1 MTGKRS
7 RFSVSGTLTAG
18 ISQALEHGNGHAGQ
32 MHFELVPIA
41 RIDPDPENPRQ
52 LALTREDLPT
62 VDPADPA
69 FERKSGEL
77 EKLKGL
83 AASISKHGVQHPI
96 IVYRERDRFRIAMG
110 ERRFLASIV
119 AGQTQIPARIW
130 AKRPDE
136 HELRLLQYVEN
147 AERVDL
153 SAWERVQNI
162 RSLVNTYQ
170 AQHGEV
176 LTATRLSEIT
186 GFALSQASLYMH
198 LVNAPSDVQDALAS
212 GRLANLDKAAII
224 AKLPSK
230 AEREKAMEAVDGGA
244 GLQSLRR
251 QASPVAEPVRP
262 QPKLKAA
269 GRPISRITLGAT
281 RNTAAVRRVIETVAE
296 SIGAREEFAAVDWDD
311 MNSAAQA
318 WVRLWQRVEA
328 MY

>member
-7 RFSVSGTLTAG
+7 RFSVSGALTAG
-18 ISQALEHGNGHAGQ
+18 ISQALEHGTGHAGQ

-41 RIDPDPENPRQ
+41 RIDTDPENPRQ
-52 LALTREDLPT
+52 LALSREDLPII
-62 VDPADPA
+62 DPADPA

-77 EKLKGL
+77 ERLKGL
-83 AASISKHGVQHPI
+83 AASIGKHGVQHPI
-96 IVYRERDRFRIAMG
+96 VVYRERDRFRIAMG

-119 AGQTQIPARIW
+119 AGQSQIPARIW

-153 SAWERVQNI
+153 SAWERVQNV
-162 RSLVNTYQ
+162 RALVNTYQ
-170 AQHGEV
+170 AQHNEI

-198 LVNAPSDVQDALAS
+198 LVNAPADVQDALAS

-224 AKLPSK
+224 AKLPSA
-230 AEREKAMEAVDGGA
+230 AEREKAMEAVEGGA
-244 GLQSLRR
+244 GLQALRR
-251 QASPVAEPVRP
+251 QTAPAPEPVRS
-262 QPKLKAA
+262 QPKVKAA
-269 GRPISRITLGAT
+269 GRPMSRITLGAT

-296 SIGAREEFAAVDWDD
+296 SLGAKDEFAEVDWKD
-311 MNSAAQA
+311 MNSASQA
-318 WVRLWQRVEA
+318 WAKLWQRLEA
-328 MY
+328 MN